1 MDELSAAGSR
11 LKTQMRQA
19 EDEIARLRLEARQ
32 HEAAAQ
38 RNGNDAAKAM
48 SQLGLLETKLAAA
61 DAEVVRAKKASLD
74 AKRIA
79 EAEALERVRCVAVCG
94 GVASAAN
101 SLRRASM
108 DRCCRRSNQWFD
120 CVWWHPL

>member
-1 MDELSAAGSR
+1 MSAAGSR

-61 DAEVVRAKKASLD
+61 DAEQPLAVQSAQAPPLCRPA
-74 AKRIA
+74 RIPQ
-79 EAEALERVRCVAVCG
+79 ALPQGESSVE
-94 GVASAAN
+94 ASAAADSHPA
-101 SLRRASM
+101 SLV
-108 DRCCRRSNQWFD
+108 D
-120 CVWWHPL
+120 P